1 MIQLRCASPFQTGT
15 SRTAFRV
22 GNNIAA
28 VHLHKVGLYEKAGLA
43 AAGTADN
50 KNVFV
55 SCILR
60 LLRAAAHHQP
70 FGLRQQHV
78 IFKNGVDIRLYILRT
93 AP

>member
-1 MIQLRCASPFQTGT
+1 MLVKHTLCLSAYSITV
-15 SRTAFRV
+15 RV

-55 SCILR
+55 SCVLR
-60 LLRAAAHHQP
+60 LLRAAVHGKAFRLCQNDVVLKLRVYVGLNI
-70 FGLRQQHV
+70 FGV
-78 IFKNGVDIRLYILRT
+78 S
-93 AP
+93 P

>member
-1 MIQLRCASPFQTGT
+1 MLVKHTLCLSAYSITV
-15 SRTAFRV
+15 RV

-70 FGLRQQHV
+70 FSLCQQHV
-78 IFKNGVDIRLYILRT
+78 IFKNGVDIRFYILRA